1 MGNDNLKLGYGG
13 TKTISIH
20 VPSWGTTHR
29 DTGFNSN
36 SGISIHVPSWGTTS
50 DRPPRA
56 AAHPDF
62 NPRSLVGNDDSTYDF
77 CALNSISIHV
87 PSWGTTHRRIL
98 PGAAKKFQSTFP
110 RGERRITARIGD
122 MPPLFQ
128 STFPRGER
136 RQIFTNILCFF
147 MQ

>member
-36 SGISIHVPSWGTTS
+36 SGISIHVPSWGTTPTGGS
-50 DRPPRA
+50 C
-56 AAHPDF
+56 F
-62 NPRSLVGNDDSTYDF
+62 LMKT
-77 CALNSISIHV
+77 ISIHV
-87 PSWGTTHRRIL
+87 PSWGTT
-98 PGAAKKFQSTFP
+98 
-110 RGERRITARIGD
+110 RGEYVCGVSGFYFNPRSLVGNDLILSYRFFSFW
-122 MPPLFQ
+122 LFQ

-136 RQIFTNILCFF
+136 QDTCQSTPIRLRFQSTFPRGERPGQEAHICSY
-147 MQ
+147 